1 MDNTNPDSSVSH
13 PDAHHSEPVTS
24 VAAIP
29 DASTPPTTSSPHTA
43 PQIPKTEETLVQ
55 EDTHRPAMTAQEFAI
70 HRRITERLSRML
82 AQMDKDSEERAR
94 DREERNKDREE
105 RKRKWQE
112 EMDKDSEERK
122 RDREEWE
129 RKQQEERDRYREE
142 QKERERKRQEER
154 ERYREEQKERERK
167 RQEER
172 DKDREERKRYREEQ
186 REWFKQKMR
195 ESSQLENPTTT
206 TTEEAEARCAII
218 ATKIADM
225 LGLEKSEHTGA
236 TKDVIVKSDQVS
248 NKLGTTT
255 EETSQITAP
264 ASKYD
269 TSMGD
274 KPTQHVYVEA
284 DPYLAENRE
293 EPEDAIHQ
301 SEGQPRPSTANNN
314 SNQQHQREN
323 IINTDPEQDRKPENI
338 EKKSSPED
346 NVAMDVDQP
355 MKIEEV
361 QKPLDMDIDLPK
373 TDGIKPQVASFK
385 EDVVVKPPEDV
396 VCKNED
402 VDGEIRRGVR
412 KEEETARSNYEE
424 EVRREED
431 RSNFSEDVR
440 KIEEN
445 NLTNNDQSFQTCLP
459 LEITSTKTEGTSQI
473 MAPAN
478 NYSTSM
484 EDQPT
489 QHVHVG
495 ADPYPAEHREEPED
509 AIHQS
514 EGQPEPSMAGI
525 TNPPKTPPV
534 TDKTG
539 KHHNLS
545 HYHKTK
551 ATNFKYTQLLSENKC
566 KPTKS
571 AIPTSKHQPRRLM
584 FGKRQRHTRPKQRP
598 AAEKEFRTWDQPYD
612 FRRNRRRNQH
622 RKARRW
628 KKRRKKCTRRR
639 PHARFKPHRQK
650 DAQTM
655 DKNHCEEAYQMDHND
670 RPQDEGQKAT
680 DGMHRRHIR
689 FKQAAYLCDHQ
700 NRKDNWNRPENKRK
714 EIMDYCYWKEN
725 NMDYQMEL
733 LDIEMCCVKSKRLM
747 SCMWEMK
754 YARCSPNA
762 ACLEP
767 AETTSTNVHCL
778 PNTKHPSTLL
788 VIRPVCEV
796 FAECRMPG
804 AG

>member
-29 DASTPPTTSSPHTA
+29 NASTPPTTSSPHTISS
-43 PQIPKTEETLVQ
+43 PPIPKTEETLVW

-70 HRRITERLSRML
+70 HRRITERLSRMI

-105 RKRKWQE
+105 RKREWQE
-112 EMDKDSEERK
+112 EM
-122 RDREEWE
+122 
-129 RKQQEERDRYREE
+129 
-142 QKERERKRQEER
+142 
-154 ERYREEQKERERK
+154 
-167 RQEER
+167 

-186 REWFKQKMR
+186 REWFKQKMA
-195 ESSQLENPTTT
+195 QLENPTTT

-218 ATKIADM
+218 ATEIADM

-236 TKDVIVKSDQVS
+236 IKDVIVKSDQFS
-248 NKLGTTT
+248 NKLSART
-255 EETSQITAP
+255 EETSQIMAP
-264 ASKYD
+264 ANKYS
-269 TSMGD
+269 TSMED

-314 SNQQHQREN
+314 SNQQHRREN

-338 EKKSSPED
+338 EEKSSPED
-346 NVAMDVDQP
+346 SVAMDVDQP

-402 VDGEIRRGVR
+402 VDSEIRRGVR

-459 LEITSTKTEGTSQI
+459 LEIISTRTEETSQI
-473 MAPAN
+473 MAPTN
-478 NYSTSM
+478 RYSISM

-495 ADPYPAEHREEPED
+495 ANPYPAEHREEPED

-514 EGQPEPSMAGI
+514 EGQPKPSMAGI

-534 TDKTG
+534 TNKTG

-545 HYHKTK
+545 HYH
-551 ATNFKYTQLLSENKC
+551 N
-566 KPTKS
+566 
-571 AIPTSKHQPRRLM
+571 
-584 FGKRQRHTRPKQRP
+584 
-598 AAEKEFRTWDQPYD
+598 
-612 FRRNRRRNQH
+612 NRR
-622 RKARRW
+622 
-628 KKRRKKCTRRR
+628 
-639 PHARFKPHRQK
+639 
-650 DAQTM
+650 
-655 DKNHCEEAYQMDHND
+655 
-670 RPQDEGQKAT
+670 
-680 DGMHRRHIR
+680 
-689 FKQAAYLCDHQ
+689 
-700 NRKDNWNRPENKRK
+700 
-714 EIMDYCYWKEN
+714 
-725 NMDYQMEL
+725 
-733 LDIEMCCVKSKRLM
+733 
-747 SCMWEMK
+747 
-754 YARCSPNA
+754 
-762 ACLEP
+762 
-767 AETTSTNVHCL
+767 
-778 PNTKHPSTLL
+778 
-788 VIRPVCEV
+788 
-796 FAECRMPG
+796 
-804 AG
+804 